1 MQAKILAILSIIG
14 IIVLVG
20 IVFWAENAQIYLWN
34 SLRPLE
40 QVSEGLNIIS
50 TVVVLLLSLG
60 LFAISLKAYGKN
72 NSNRFLLLSLAFGI
86 MFAKFLIKLLD
97 FFYSPGYFFSQAAQ
111 NVFDFFVLIAL
122 FSSLI
127 NKG

>member
-1 MQAKILAILSIIG
+1 MVSAI
-14 IIVLVG
+14 
-20 IVFWAENAQIYLWN
+20 FWAENAQTSIWDP
-34 SLRPLE
+34 LRPLE
-40 QVSEGLNIIS
+40 QASESLNIVS
-50 TVVVLLLSLG
+50 TVIVLLLSLG

-122 FSSLI
+122 FASLI
-127 NKG
+127 KKG